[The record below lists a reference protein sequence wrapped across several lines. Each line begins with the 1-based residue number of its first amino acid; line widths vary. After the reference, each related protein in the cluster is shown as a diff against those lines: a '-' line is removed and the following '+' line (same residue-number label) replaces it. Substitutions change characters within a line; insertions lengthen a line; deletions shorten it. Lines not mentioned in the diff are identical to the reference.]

1 MPTPD
6 EQDAYDR
13 GKVDGLLAA
22 KVEEQGQ
29 HLDRI
34 NGSMEKVATSLADL
48 VLGVSAL
55 EQQMAA
61 DEKTRISTAQALK
74 DAEEARRTADE
85 SKWAPWARVTAIVVA
100 ATAVLTLVVLLA
112 NHAF

>member
-1 MPTPD
+1 MPTD

-13 GKVDGLLAA
+13 GKVAGELAR
-22 KVEEQGQ
+22 KVAEQGE

-34 NGSMEKVATSLADL
+34 NGSMERVADRLAAL
-48 VLGVSAL
+48 VQGVKAV

-61 DEKTRISTAQALK
+61 DKETRVATAQALK
-74 DAEEARRTADE
+74 DAEDARRRADE
-85 SKWAPWARVTAIVVA
+85 TRWSPLARVSLLVGVAVGVV
-100 ATAVLTLVVLLA
+100 TLVVLLA